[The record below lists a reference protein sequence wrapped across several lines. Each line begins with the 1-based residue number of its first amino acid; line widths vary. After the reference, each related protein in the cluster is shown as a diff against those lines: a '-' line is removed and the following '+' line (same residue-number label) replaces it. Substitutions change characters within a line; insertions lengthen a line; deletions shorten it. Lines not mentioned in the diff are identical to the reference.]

1 MLNLYNWNTC
11 SILSEIDASSS
22 SLLLTFCDKKIS
34 LALWSL
40 QVHACTDARS
50 PLCVQAVKD
59 RLAGKGTVSLEALFG
74 FQYGHKIVRSK
85 LPVICIPPSQ
95 QLQLDIDCLFVC
107 DNYIFGL
114 REDEHMTLC
123 VRP

>member
-22 SLLLTFCDKKIS
+22 SFLLTFCDKKIS

-59 RLAGKGTVSLEALFG
+59 RLAGKGTVSLEALFVWALNRTVKTACNLSV
-74 FQYGHKIVRSK
+74 Y
-85 LPVICIPPSQ
+85 LPPYSY
-95 QLQLDIDCLFVC
+95 
-107 DNYIFGL
+107 N
-114 REDEHMTLC
+114 
-123 VRP
+123 